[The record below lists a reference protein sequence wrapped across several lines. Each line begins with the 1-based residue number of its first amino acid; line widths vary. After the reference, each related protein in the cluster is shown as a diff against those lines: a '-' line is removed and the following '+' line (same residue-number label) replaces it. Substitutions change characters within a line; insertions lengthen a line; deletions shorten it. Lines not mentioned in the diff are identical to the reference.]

1 MLRKNGHKIILS
13 RHALIRAMQRGIDP
27 DVIETTIK
35 TGKMRYFGKNRV
47 KFEKRFRKFA
57 IICVDEKI
65 GELIKIVTIIKKE
78 RL

>member
-1 MLRKNGHKIILS
+1 M
-13 RHALIRAMQRGIDP
+13 RH
-27 DVIETTIK
+27 
-35 TGKMRYFGKNRV
+35 FGKNRV
-47 KFEKRFRKFA
+47 KFEKKFRKFA